1 MQAGRDGNVIVD
13 GYTREWTFK
22 RHPHLSV
29 SQQRAVEDVLESRD
43 KMMAL
48 EGVAGAGKTTSLA
61 AVRDAVVH
69 HGYEV
74 KGLAPTSRAAQ
85 KLAEAGMET
94 ETLQR
99 HLDARP
105 TERTMAGK
113 RVYIVDEASMV
124 STRQMHAFMERLR
137 PSRPGAVRGRCAAT

>member
-1 MQAGRDGNVIVD
+1 M
-13 GYTREWTFK
+13 
-22 RHPHLSV
+22 
-29 SQQRAVEDVLESRD
+29 LESRD

-61 AVRDAVVH
+61 AVREAAVH
-69 HGYEV
+69 RGYEV

-99 HLDARP
+99 HLDARRQSGRWP
-105 TERTMAGK
+105 RK
-113 RVYIVDEASMV
+113 RLLSW
-124 STRQMHAFMERLR
+124 
-137 PSRPGAVRGRCAAT
+137 SRNRAWRARGRCTRSSSG